1 MDSTTAKELVPKEAT
16 TATVQATPSATTNN
30 FNANNDNAASSPS
43 LSPVNSPSS
52 DQIPVQS
59 QHKLFKL
66 LEEPEDVQRK
76 AYKNENR
83 YVLPN
88 PLVVVQEGEPHKPI
102 KDSVV
107 SVKLVQS
114 NGEAIEEPKQ
124 SVLLDGIKKKAMTT
138 QGNEANKR
146 AEFALKILETS
157 GKNKF
162 RLMFTVTYTMD
173 NILYEEQILT
183 IPFQV
188 ISTKKKNALSKPK
201 LKGILPRSAPSC
213 EETEVWIRGSG
224 FSDKADNV
232 IVKFGDREAKIIEI
246 EEHLIVC
253 LTPQRPDLSF
263 DSTVPV
269 IVANVHS
276 AKGQLLCEKPLFFRY
291 SVGNSMPQHSLPMN
305 GQQQHMHNHSNHTN
319 RMLSLPL
326 FQHERH
332 MNTSKEDASLG
343 SLPGLVGSAS
353 NDMHGIG
360 RFSLPPPTPSHM
372 HMQSQMELNSNLTAE
387 IQKKRKLEDDQQLM
401 RIVALQ
407 HFQKLHQNHSKAL
420 GLDFHEDDDP
430 FVQRTF

>member
-1 MDSTTAKELVPKEAT
+1 MRPLSRWIAHNNDGMDSTTAKELVPKEAT

-188 ISTKKKNALSKPK
+188 ISTKK
-201 LKGILPRSAPSC
+201 
-213 EETEVWIRGSG
+213 EEC
-224 FSDKADNV
+224 A
-232 IVKFGDREAKIIEI
+232 
-246 EEHLIVC
+246 
-253 LTPQRPDLSF
+253 
-263 DSTVPV
+263 
-269 IVANVHS
+269 
-276 AKGQLLCEKPLFFRY
+276 
-291 SVGNSMPQHSLPMN
+291 
-305 GQQQHMHNHSNHTN
+305 
-319 RMLSLPL
+319 
-326 FQHERH
+326 
-332 MNTSKEDASLG
+332 
-343 SLPGLVGSAS
+343 
-353 NDMHGIG
+353 
-360 RFSLPPPTPSHM
+360 
-372 HMQSQMELNSNLTAE
+372 
-387 IQKKRKLEDDQQLM
+387 
-401 RIVALQ
+401 
-407 HFQKLHQNHSKAL
+407 
-420 GLDFHEDDDP
+420 
-430 FVQRTF
+430 